1 MILVRL
7 TLILTCLSL
16 LFLAPKFSAA
26 NQFGLAL
33 ADAAEQQVGVTVTY
47 DPSYVSIPFP
57 GGDIPRDK
65 GVCSD
70 VFIRA
75 LRDAHQIDLQQRVNT
90 DMKKAFSRYPKTWGL
105 KSTDPSI
112 DHRRVYNLQRFLE
125 RQGFSLP
132 VSSDAND
139 YLPGDIVTWMLP
151 GNLPHLGLVSDKK
164 SLWSDRYLVIHNIGA
179 GTQIED
185 RLFDFDVKGHY
196 RITQTF

>member
-105 KSTDPSI
+105 KSTDTSI

-139 YLPGDIVTWMLP
+139 YLQVILSHGCCLVTCLIWVWFPTKSPSGAIDIWLSII
-151 GNLPHLGLVSDKK
+151 LELVHK
-164 SLWSDRYLVIHNIGA
+164 
-179 GTQIED
+179 
-185 RLFDFDVKGHY
+185 
-196 RITQTF
+196 